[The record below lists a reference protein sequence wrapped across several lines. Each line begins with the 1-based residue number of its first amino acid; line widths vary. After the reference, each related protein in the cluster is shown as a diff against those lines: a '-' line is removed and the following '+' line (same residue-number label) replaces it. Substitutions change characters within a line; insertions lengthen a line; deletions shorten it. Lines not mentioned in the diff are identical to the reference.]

1 MYVSRVTF
9 FGASGIRNRSQLRLN
24 FFQLLLRLQ
33 RDVSDLVGKLICS
46 IRKLIV
52 LTQGY
57 TLLLMDW

>member
-33 RDVSDLVGKLICS
+33 RDVSDLVGKLI
-46 IRKLIV
+46 
-52 LTQGY
+52 
-57 TLLLMDW
+57 